1 MCNCAS
7 SQSDVR
13 LFVGE
18 DLFEQIARTVVAHFD
33 GGLDGVVE
41 PGHGSHFQGQVVF
54 DLLFHRRAD
63 FQREQLVHD
72 GRAIEQQDPLDERL
86 GMLHFVDGFF
96 LGVIAEP
103 FVTPVVAH
111 LGVQEVLID
120 GGQLRLQHFVQV
132 GKHLLVSAHAGAS
145 SRVDLHSSK
154 LDDRHRPRGASITG
168 RVRRLLHNKV
178 MNWPRLP
185 RWWFVAAL
193 CAVAAHAQ
201 VIEFESGGLK
211 YQTMTKA
218 GVTVMFAHLPANLR
232 DYAILQV
239 AISNGSEMMQ
249 SVRPE
254 DFIIQRGEDS
264 GLRATGAEA
273 VVAGFLAKAGRN
285 DVIKLVT
292 AYEIGLYGMERFHSP
307 SGYEQRRQAA
317 LAEVSSAKLKAA
329 AAASAIVLV
338 PTRLRPGQSIDG
350 AVFFRTVAKT
360 LGPAKLRAKVGQ
372 NDFEFKIEAATP

>member
-1 MCNCAS
+1 M
-7 SQSDVR
+7 
-13 LFVGE
+13 
-18 DLFEQIARTVVAHFD
+18 
-33 GGLDGVVE
+33 
-41 PGHGSHFQGQVVF
+41 
-54 DLLFHRRAD
+54 
-63 FQREQLVHD
+63 
-72 GRAIEQQDPLDERL
+72 
-86 GMLHFVDGFF
+86 
-96 LGVIAEP
+96 
-103 FVTPVVAH
+103 
-111 LGVQEVLID
+111 
-120 GGQLRLQHFVQV
+120 
-132 GKHLLVSAHAGAS
+132 
-145 SRVDLHSSK
+145 
-154 LDDRHRPRGASITG
+154 
-168 RVRRLLHNKV
+168 RRLLHNKV
-178 MNWPRLP
+178 MNWSRLP
-185 RWWFVAAL
+185 RWWLVAVL

-211 YQTMTKA
+211 YQTLTKA

-239 AISNGSEMMQ
+239 AISNGSEMVQ

-273 VVAGFLAKAGRN
+273 VVTGFLTKAGRN

-329 AAASAIVLV
+329 AAASAIVLI

-350 AVFFRTVAKT
+350 AVFFRTVAKS